1 MVLTRAQAKAEAEAQ
16 AARGDEDDH
25 VEDIYDR
32 PSADAEY
39 PDDETENTTEGPSR
53 DTASAL
59 VVAEKPGA
67 NIFPGIE
74 EHLEK
79 LAGFFLA
86 QTRYLVEGHAMLQSQ
101 QEGQSNVQSA
111 ALMAVQGS
119 TETCIKQLMDKQLAI
134 AGQFQEELMATQ
146 SAICE
151 QLMAMQAQA
160 GEQINK
166 VNLLETQLAAKM
178 DDTFQILTSRIQQL
192 VEEQTAVRQ
201 HASTASENSVELV
214 FELLEKSMTG
224 INAHVEQSLERGLQ
238 VARDELRQEVCASA
252 VISTGE
258 SALDAVKHLVAAEA
272 IKSERRIEAQVQR
285 GLTSF
290 HTDIQLQVQRQADAT
305 SILRDQF
312 QQHCDRAQLKQGSV
326 GEGLRSDDAKE
337 LVRKE
342 VDECMTTLQRQ
353 FHAVELQAVERER
366 QANETELR
374 QLQAVEHA
382 REAELQ
388 AKEAEVNH
396 GVTEV
401 VGERLRD
408 PAADILAEIK
418 QSLERSVKTI
428 IELISVAVDRYAQT
442 KEEIT
447 TEIEYRGSV
456 SEDDGDENYDEL
468 SEEDHYAQQR
478 MRDALIRAQ
487 VASTPPISSLV
498 VHVEGPL
505 RQDGERFRNKYNHHG
520 FPPAVQGR
528 ATPSHRVC
536 GVVVAVGETADVLKT
551 AGEPHRGN
559 DTESAEVASWDGG
572 RHQTVV

>member
-39 PDDETENTTEGPSR
+39 PDDETENMTEGPSR

-111 ALMAVQGS
+111 ALMAIQGS
-119 TETCIKQLMDKQLAI
+119 TETCIKQLMDQQLAI

-160 GEQINK
+160 GEQIKTSVTEKLFNALREMQCESHALIFSLANR

-178 DDTFQILTSRIQQL
+178 DDIFQILTSRIQQL
-192 VEEQTAVRQ
+192 VEEQTA
-201 HASTASENSVELV
+201 
-214 FELLEKSMTG
+214 
-224 INAHVEQSLERGLQ
+224 
-238 VARDELRQEVCASA
+238 
-252 VISTGE
+252 
-258 SALDAVKHLVAAEA
+258 
-272 IKSERRIEAQVQR
+272 
-285 GLTSF
+285 
-290 HTDIQLQVQRQADAT
+290 
-305 SILRDQF
+305 F

-366 QANETELR
+366 QAELQANETELR

-401 VGERLRD
+401 FGERLRD

-428 IELISVAVDRYAQT
+428 IELISVAVDGYAQT
-442 KEEIT
+442 KEEIK
-447 TEIEYRGSV
+447 TEIENRGSV

-487 VASTPPISSLV
+487 AASTSPMPSL
-498 VHVEGPL
+498 
-505 RQDGERFRNKYNHHG
+505 R
-520 FPPAVQGR
+520 
-528 ATPSHRVC
+528 
-536 GVVVAVGETADVLKT
+536 
-551 AGEPHRGN
+551 PH
-559 DTESAEVASWDGG
+559 
-572 RHQTVV
+572 

>member
-39 PDDETENTTEGPSR
+39 PDDETENMTEGPSR

-74 EHLEK
+74 EHLKK

-111 ALMAVQGS
+111 ALMAIQGS
-119 TETCIKQLMDKQLAI
+119 TETCIEQLMDQQLAI

-160 GEQINK
+160 GEQIKTSVTEKLFNALREMQCESHALIFSLANR

-178 DDTFQILTSRIQQL
+178 DDIFQILTSRIQQL

-201 HASTASENSVELV
+201 HASTASEKSVEHV

-290 HTDIQLQVQRQADAT
+290 QTDIQLQVQRQADAT

-366 QANETELR
+366 QAELQANETELR

-401 VGERLRD
+401 IGERLRD

-428 IELISVAVDRYAQT
+428 IELISVAVDGYAQT
-442 KEEIT
+442 KEEIK
-447 TEIEYRGSV
+447 TEIENRGSV
-456 SEDDGDENYDEL
+456 SEGDGDENYDEL

-487 VASTPPISSLV
+487 AASTSPMPSL
-498 VHVEGPL
+498 
-505 RQDGERFRNKYNHHG
+505 R
-520 FPPAVQGR
+520 
-528 ATPSHRVC
+528 
-536 GVVVAVGETADVLKT
+536 
-551 AGEPHRGN
+551 PH
-559 DTESAEVASWDGG
+559 
-572 RHQTVV
+572 